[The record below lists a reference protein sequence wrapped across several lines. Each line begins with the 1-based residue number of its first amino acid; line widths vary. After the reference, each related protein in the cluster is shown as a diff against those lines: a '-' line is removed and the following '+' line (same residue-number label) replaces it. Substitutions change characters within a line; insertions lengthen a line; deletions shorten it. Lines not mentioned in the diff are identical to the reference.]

1 MQLAVKQEAQR
12 RIVCAAVRIDVDK
25 VICSP
30 RHYDSV
36 CRATINLLPEE
47 DREKWYCAE
56 QGFVDQFG
64 KFLDRHE
71 AYKIAKAA
79 NQIIFRCGGDE
90 GKLFSENLY

>member
-1 MQLAVKQEAQR
+1 MQLTSEQQVLQR
-12 RIVCAAVRIDVDK
+12 VVCAAARIDVDK
-25 VICSP
+25 IICSP
-30 RHYDSV
+30 RHYDSTFHAIV
-36 CRATINLLPEE
+36 DMLPEE
-47 DREKWYCAE
+47 NRAEWYHGE
-56 QGFVDQFG
+56 EGFVNQFG